1 MKPQII
7 LNLNQK
13 AFLLIKLSLM
23 KTKRTGRN
31 KIYSSILIG
40 SGKGG
45 VGKSMISAN
54 VALGLSKKGLKV
66 GLLDADIY
74 GPSQSHFFNLPE
86 RTGASSEGG
95 IIPHEKHGIKILS
108 MGSIVDKSKPL
119 IWRGP
124 VVHRALEQLTNDVE
138 WGEIDVLVADIPPG
152 TGDPLISLTNIL
164 KPSGSVLVTTP
175 QNTSINDAFRSK
187 GAFDKLKC
195 EIIGIVANMNGY
207 FDESQNKI
215 LPLFPS
221 ELKKFVGVEKLKLL
235 AEIPFDPKIAE
246 SCESG
251 KPYLS
256 ESKNQKQENWQ
267 NLISEIHRF
276 LIKKIE
282 KNKKYNRI
290 GKLKIID

>member
-1 MKPQII
+1 
-7 LNLNQK
+7 
-13 AFLLIKLSLM
+13 M
-23 KTKRTGRN
+23 KTKKTSSN

-54 VALGLSKKGLKV
+54 VALGLSQKGLKV

-86 RTGASSEGG
+86 KTGASSEGS
-95 IIPHEKHGIKILS
+95 IIPHEKNGIKILS
-108 MGSIVDKSKPL
+108 MGSIVDKNKPL

-124 VVHRALEQLTNDVE
+124 VVHRALEQLTNDVK
-138 WGEIDVLVADIPPG
+138 WDEIDVLVADIPPG
-152 TGDPLISLTNIL
+152 TGDPLISLNNIL
-164 KPSGSVLVTTP
+164 KPSGSLLVTTP
-175 QNTSINDAFRSK
+175 QETSINDVLRSK
-187 GAFDKLKC
+187 NAFKKLKC

-207 FDESQNKI
+207 FDKDQKKI
-215 LPLFPS
+215 LPLFPTG
-221 ELKKFVGVEKLKLL
+221 LKKFVEEEELNLL
-235 AEIPFDPKIAE
+235 AEIPFNPKIAE

-251 KPYLS
+251 KPYLCDEKNREE
-256 ESKNQKQENWQ
+256 ESWQ
-267 NLISEIHRF
+267 NLINGIYEF
-276 LIKKIE
+276 LVKKIE